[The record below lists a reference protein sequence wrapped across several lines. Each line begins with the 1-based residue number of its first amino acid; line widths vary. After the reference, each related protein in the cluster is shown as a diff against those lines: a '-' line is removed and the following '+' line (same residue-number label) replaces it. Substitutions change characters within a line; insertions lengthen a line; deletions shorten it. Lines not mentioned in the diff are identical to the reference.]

1 MKFEKMK
8 EIRENKELK
17 QWQIA
22 NELKVDRSTYAGWE
36 TGKDT
41 IPLRKLYELSNYYKI
56 SIDYITG
63 LSKKNNY
70 IYSGDS
76 IDLNRVAKNLRKL
89 RIDNNLKTRIELLA
103 VKNNL
108 SFNKMLTYLIELGYN
123 SYMEK
128 FDKYYEIQNKKIER
142 EEEDE

>member
-89 RIDNNLKTRIELLA
+89 RIDNNLKQRYIFNMLNIASSSYSVYETGQILIQT
-103 VKNNL
+103 
-108 SFNKMLTYLIELGYN
+108 SFIYQIAKKYN
-123 SYMEK
+123 SSI
-128 FDKYYEIQNKKIER
+128 DEIIKSN
-142 EEEDE
+142 D

>member
-8 EIRENKELK
+8 EIRETKELK

-70 IYSGDS
+70 IYSSDS
-76 IDLNRVAKNLRKL
+76 IDLNRVAKNLKKL
-89 RIDNNLKTRIELLA
+89 RIDNNLKQRDIFNMLNIASSSYSVYETGQTLIQT
-103 VKNNL
+103 
-108 SFNKMLTYLIELGYN
+108 SFIYQIAKKYN
-123 SYMEK
+123 SSI
-128 FDKYYEIQNKKIER
+128 DEIIKSN
-142 EEEDE
+142 D

>member
-8 EIRENKELK
+8 EIRETKELK

-41 IPLRKLYELSNYYKI
+41 IPLRKLYKLSNYYKI

-76 IDLNRVAKNLRKL
+76 IDLNRVAKNLKKL
-89 RIDNNLKTRIELLA
+89 RIDNNLKQRDIFNMLNIASSSYSVYETGQTLIQT
-103 VKNNL
+103 
-108 SFNKMLTYLIELGYN
+108 SFIYQIAKKYN
-123 SYMEK
+123 SSI
-128 FDKYYEIQNKKIER
+128 DEIIKSN
-142 EEEDE
+142 D

>member
-1 MKFEKMK
+1 MVK
-8 EIRENKELK
+8 
-17 QWQIA
+17 
-22 NELKVDRSTYAGWE
+22 
-36 TGKDT
+36 
-41 IPLRKLYELSNYYKI
+41 
-56 SIDYITG
+56 G
-63 LSKKNNY
+63 LV
-70 IYSGDS
+70 
-76 IDLNRVAKNLRKL
+76 RTTL

-128 FDKYYEIQNKKIER
+128 FDKYYEIQNKKIES

>member
-8 EIRENKELK
+8 EIRETKELK

-36 TGKDT
+36 TSKDT

-76 IDLNRVAKNLRKL
+76 IDLNRVAKNLKKL
-89 RIDNNLKTRIELLA
+89 RIDNNLKQRDIFNMLNIASSSYSVYETGQTLIQT
-103 VKNNL
+103 
-108 SFNKMLTYLIELGYN
+108 SFIYQIAKKYN
-123 SYMEK
+123 SSI
-128 FDKYYEIQNKKIER
+128 DEIIKSN
-142 EEEDE
+142 D

>member
-8 EIRENKELK
+8 EIRETKELK

-63 LSKKNNY
+63 LSKKSNY

-76 IDLNRVAKNLRKL
+76 IDLNRVAKNLKKL
-89 RIDNNLKTRIELLA
+89 RIDNNLKQRDIFNMLNIASSSYSVYETGQTLIQT
-103 VKNNL
+103 
-108 SFNKMLTYLIELGYN
+108 SFIYQIAKKYN
-123 SYMEK
+123 SSI
-128 FDKYYEIQNKKIER
+128 DEIIKSN
-142 EEEDE
+142 D

>member
-8 EIRENKELK
+8 EIRETKELK

-76 IDLNRVAKNLRKL
+76 IDLNRVAKNLKKL
-89 RIDNNLKTRIELLA
+89 RIDNNLKQRDIFNMLNIASSSYSVYETGQTLIQI
-103 VKNNL
+103 
-108 SFNKMLTYLIELGYN
+108 SFIYQIAKKYN
-123 SYMEK
+123 SSI
-128 FDKYYEIQNKKIER
+128 DEIIKSN
-142 EEEDE
+142 D

>member
-8 EIRENKELK
+8 EIRETKELK

-56 SIDYITG
+56 SID
-63 LSKKNNY
+63 
-70 IYSGDS
+70 S
-76 IDLNRVAKNLRKL
+76 IDLNRVAKNLKKL
-89 RIDNNLKTRIELLA
+89 RIDNNLKQRDIFNMLNIASSSYSVYETGQTLIQT
-103 VKNNL
+103 
-108 SFNKMLTYLIELGYN
+108 SFIYQIAKKYN
-123 SYMEK
+123 SSI
-128 FDKYYEIQNKKIER
+128 DEIIKSN
-142 EEEDE
+142 D

>member
-1 MKFEKMK
+1 MK
-8 EIRENKELK
+8 EIRETKELK

-56 SIDYITG
+56 SIDYITD

-70 IYSGDS
+70 IYFGDS
-76 IDLNRVAKNLRKL
+76 IDLNRVAKNLKKL
-89 RIDNNLKTRIELLA
+89 RIDNNLKQRDIFNMLNIASSSYSVYETGQTLIQT
-103 VKNNL
+103 
-108 SFNKMLTYLIELGYN
+108 SFIYQIAKKYN
-123 SYMEK
+123 SSI
-128 FDKYYEIQNKKIER
+128 DEIIKSN
-142 EEEDE
+142 D

>member
-76 IDLNRVAKNLRKL
+76 IDLNRVAKNLKKL
-89 RIDNNLKTRIELLA
+89 RIDNNLKQRDIFNMLNIASSSYSVYETGQTLIQT
-103 VKNNL
+103 
-108 SFNKMLTYLIELGYN
+108 SFIYQIAK
-123 SYMEK
+123 
-128 FDKYYEIQNKKIER
+128 KYKASIDSILKEQ
-142 EEEDE
+142 

>member
-1 MKFEKMK
+1 MKFEKTK
-8 EIRENKELK
+8 EIRETKELK

-76 IDLNRVAKNLRKL
+76 IDLNRVAKNLKKL
-89 RIDNNLKTRIELLA
+89 RIDNNLKQRDIFNMLNIASSSYSVYETGQTLIQT
-103 VKNNL
+103 
-108 SFNKMLTYLIELGYN
+108 SFIYQIAKKYN
-123 SYMEK
+123 SSI
-128 FDKYYEIQNKKIER
+128 DEIIKSN
-142 EEEDE
+142 D

>member
-8 EIRENKELK
+8 EIRETKELK

-70 IYSGDS
+70 IYSGDL
-76 IDLNRVAKNLRKL
+76 IDLNRVAKNLKKL
-89 RIDNNLKTRIELLA
+89 RIDNNLKQRDIFNMLNIASSSYSVYETGQTLIQT
-103 VKNNL
+103 
-108 SFNKMLTYLIELGYN
+108 SFIYQIAKKYN
-123 SYMEK
+123 SSIDNIIK
-128 FDKYYEIQNKKIER
+128 SND
-142 EEEDE
+142 

>member
-8 EIRENKELK
+8 EIRETKELK

-22 NELKVDRSTYAGWE
+22 NELKVDRSTYTGWE

-76 IDLNRVAKNLRKL
+76 IDLNRVAKNLKKL
-89 RIDNNLKTRIELLA
+89 RIDNNLKQRDIFNMLNIASSSYSVYETGQTLIQT
-103 VKNNL
+103 
-108 SFNKMLTYLIELGYN
+108 SFIYQIAKKYN
-123 SYMEK
+123 SSI
-128 FDKYYEIQNKKIER
+128 DEIIKSN
-142 EEEDE
+142 D

>member
-1 MKFEKMK
+1 MKFEKMQ
-8 EIRENKELK
+8 EIRETKELK

-76 IDLNRVAKNLRKL
+76 IDLNRVAKNLKKL
-89 RIDNNLKTRIELLA
+89 RIDNNLKQRDIFNMLNIASSSYSVYETGQTLIQT
-103 VKNNL
+103 
-108 SFNKMLTYLIELGYN
+108 SFIYQIAKKYN
-123 SYMEK
+123 SSI
-128 FDKYYEIQNKKIER
+128 DEIIKSN
-142 EEEDE
+142 D

>member
-1 MKFEKMK
+1 MNYEKMK

-76 IDLNRVAKNLRKL
+76 IDLNRVAKDLRKL
-89 RIDNNLKTRIELLA
+89 RIDNNLKQRDIFNMLNIASSSYSVYETGQILIQT
-103 VKNNL
+103 
-108 SFNKMLTYLIELGYN
+108 SFIYQIAKKYN
-123 SYMEK
+123 SSI
-128 FDKYYEIQNKKIER
+128 DEIIKSN
-142 EEEDE
+142 D